1 MSKLN
6 PRLVIPSNLK
16 LSLQASATL
25 DFVRGIA
32 AFFVMIGHLRAL
44 FFVPY
49 AEVEHSNFLVKIVY
63 LLTGFGYQA
72 VVVFF
77 VLSGFFISSSIFKMH
92 SQGRWSWPTYLTQRL
107 VRLWVVLI
115 PALLLT
121 AFWDSLGIHFFGK
134 SVYLGLPYDKA
145 ILGFS
150 TIARLNIQT
159 FLSNAFFLQGIATPT
174 FGSNGP
180 LWSLS
185 YEFWYYIAFPCALNM
200 FLSPSKKAKIFYGV
214 VILALGIFVGKSITL
229 SFAIWLLGV
238 VVIFLPYLWY
248 NHKPIKSYVIG
259 VAIVPFAAA
268 LILSVSKNGD
278 NFSWPIALS
287 FAGLMYLLFRLT
299 YKEMEQ
305 DNLSM
310 VVKFSKSIAGFSYSL
325 YLFHLPLLVFLHAYS
340 HSLSSSKWQPTG
352 QNLTTGV
359 FIAFFAVLYAWM
371 ISLLTEAKTPLVR
384 NFIKRKYKI

>member
-1 MSKLN
+1 MLRLN
-6 PRLVIPSNLK
+6 RKLVIPSNLK

-49 AEVEHSNFLVKIVY
+49 SEVEHSNFLIKIAY
-63 LLTGFGYQA
+63 FMTGFGYQA
-72 VVVFF
+72 VIVFF
-77 VLSGFFISSSIFKMH
+77 VLSGFFISSSIFRLH

-121 AFWDSLGIHFFGK
+121 AFWDSLGVYLFGK
-134 SVYLGLPYDKA
+134 SIYLGLPSDKY

-150 TIARLNIQT
+150 TIARLNFPT
-159 FLSNAFFLQGIATPT
+159 FLSNVFFLQGIVTPT

-185 YEFWYYIAFPCALNM
+185 YEFWYYIAFPCALNI
-200 FLSPSKKAKIFYGV
+200 FLLRGKKVKLFYGMA
-214 VILALGIFVGKSITL
+214 ILALGIFVGKTISL

-238 VVIFLPYLWY
+238 AVIFLPYLWH
-248 NHKPIKSYVIG
+248 NHKPIKSYVVG
-259 VAIVPFAAA
+259 MAIVPFAAA
-268 LILSVSKNGD
+268 LCWSVFKNGQD
-278 NFSWPIALS
+278 FSWPIALS
-287 FAGLMYLLFRLT
+287 FTGLMYLLFRLAIT
-299 YKEMEQ
+299 EEQ
-305 DNLSM
+305 SSPSIVAN
-310 VVKFSKSIAGFSYSL
+310 FSKSIAGFSYSL
-325 YLFHLPLLVFLHAYS
+325 YLFHLPPLVFLHACL
-340 HSLSSSKWQPTG
+340 HSLSASKWQPTG
-352 QNLTTGV
+352 QNLILSG
-359 FIAFFAVLYAWM
+359 FIAFCIVGYAWA
-371 ISLLTEAKTPLVR
+371 ISLLTEAKTPLLR